1 MFCLWTSVIK
11 RSPKRAINVQLM
23 SLPSQLLLCFGAIW
37 NGFSVAFV
45 LRQLEQTI
53 LLKFPNNQFNSRYR
67 KASVTEK
74 VLGLCHWK
82 WLENGRKIL
91 VVKRERESCQHPNFA
106 SHLSIHSNGFALFC
120 LSGGSGRRRTKFH
133 KMVLPRAVSTQPNSS
148 QWHFVT
154 KIGLQSSKITF
165 FLLDSWN
172 KLLF

>member
-1 MFCLWTSVIK
+1 MFCLRTSAIK
-11 RSPKRAINVQLM
+11 RSPKRAINVHIM

-45 LRQLEQTI
+45 LRQVEQTI

-120 LSGGSGRRRTKFH
+120 CWWKWKKAHQIPQNGSAEGCQH
-133 KMVLPRAVSTQPNSS
+133 PNSS

>member
-1 MFCLWTSVIK
+1 MFCLWTSAIK
-11 RSPKRAINVQLM
+11 RSPKRAINVHIM

-45 LRQLEQTI
+45 LRQVEQTI

-106 SHLSIHSNGFALFC
+106 SHLSIHSNGF
-120 LSGGSGRRRTKFH
+120 GRRRTKFH
-133 KMVLPRAVSTQPNSS
+133 KMVLSRADSTQILHNGILSR
-148 QWHFVT
+148 
-154 KIGLQSSKITF
+154 K
-165 FLLDSWN
+165 LDSN
-172 KLLF
+172 PQK